1 MASTLAVSAVQ
12 QLRVALAGPLSA
24 PVSDVLRR
32 HALSVVELGTPEFLD
47 AVILLPGADPA
58 SVYARMLHDGHS
70 LAAVIDLS
78 GTHSARA
85 DFCADAPGTES
96 IARGLE
102 TAAAMREARAR
113 VAAIPN
119 NDDRLGL
126 TVLALA
132 ITRQRDLEPT
142 LDPRQVSMFD
152 YPLLAGIPAQR
163 HLLEKL
169 AAARLL
175 KATFR
180 ERAYLCGTCDGSRLL
195 ARDVC
200 VSCGSSHLTQQTL
213 VHHYRCGEHAPKPR
227 FMRGDEMVCPKCDR
241 ALRHFGVDYDTPGPV
256 YVCQSCHKTLPEP
269 EARFLCGDCGS
280 ATRGID
286 AQTMDWYGYSPT
298 EIAHTAVREGRLP
311 GIGLDSLLDRLPGW
325 RTPRDFALML
335 DLNHRLAARYSRP
348 YAVLQVDAAAT
359 PEALA
364 QFGKSGAA
372 QMQSLLVDLVRQSMR
387 ETDCFAAVDNRIL
400 LLLPETPPD
409 KCDALV
415 ERLHARAAAALGQR
429 IQLVVRLNEQEVAVL
444 IERLTK

>member
-32 HALSVVELGTPEFLD
+32 HTLSVVELDTPEFLD

-58 SVYARMLHDGHS
+58 SVYARMLHNGHS

-85 DFCADAPGTES
+85 DFCADVPGNDN

-102 TAAAMREARAR
+102 TAAAVREARAR
-113 VAAIPN
+113 IAPFLHD
-119 NDDRLGL
+119 DDRLGL

-132 ITRQRDLEPT
+132 ITRQRDLEPV
-142 LDPRQVSMFD
+142 LDPTRVSMFD
-152 YPLLAGIPAQR
+152 YPLLAGIPEPR
-163 HLLEKL
+163 HLLETL

-175 KATFR
+175 KPTFR
-180 ERAYLCGTCDGSRLL
+180 ERAYLCGACNGSRLL

-200 VSCGSSHLTQQTL
+200 ISCGSSHLVQETL

-227 FMRGDEMVCPKCDR
+227 FMRGDEMICPKCDR
-241 ALRHFGVDYDTPGPV
+241 ALRHFGVDYDTPGPI
-256 YVCQSCHKTLPEP
+256 YVCHACHKTLPEP
-269 EARFLCGDCGS
+269 EARFLCGDCGD

-286 AQTMDWYGYSPT
+286 AQTLDWHSYSPT
-298 EIAHTAVREGRLP
+298 EAAQAAVHEGRLP
-311 GIGLDSLLDRLPGW
+311 GSGLERLLDGLPGW
-325 RTPRDFALML
+325 RTPRDLALVL
-335 DLNHRLAARYSRP
+335 DLNHRLATRYNRP
-348 YAVLQVDAAAT
+348 YAVLQVDT
-359 PEALA
+359 STSPEALA
-364 QFGKSGAA
+364 QFGSSGAA

-387 ETDCFAAVDNRIL
+387 ETDCFAAVDNRLL

-415 ERLHARAAAALGQR
+415 ERLHARTAAALGQR
-429 IQLVVRLNEQEVAVL
+429 IQLAVRLNEQEIAVL
-444 IERLTK
+444 IERLAK